1 MRKLILTI
9 TILFSGLLTFGQDTK
24 LANTLLWRISG
35 NGLARPS
42 YLYGTMHLTDKRV
55 FQLGDSVYKA
65 LEQTE
70 GFAAE
75 LDMNRLGTQMMNQ
88 FLNEEEQK
96 NATEPPKVKERVSG
110 EVWNKYKALLE
121 KKIGKK
127 ADKITVD
134 DLDKIE
140 SRLQLDL
147 FKKGDMPTFLDA
159 WLSGQARK
167 QGKWVG
173 GIEDI
178 EDQLEHM
185 DGFGDIEEK
194 IQLALFDDNYYR
206 GSLEWFIKVYT
217 NQQLDTIDAFMYR
230 EEDGRKDY
238 IMIKR
243 NLKMARR
250 MDSLSAIRSTLFAV
264 GAAHLPGDSGVIT
277 LLRSRGF
284 TVTPVIS
291 SKKINPD
298 KYVSKTV
305 EASWIQV
312 AVKDNVYAL
321 QMPGVAEGIEMFES
335 MGLEMKIYF
344 DISFMKMYMTMGIEI
359 PEERKKLGADSL
371 YNGLRSRYAS
381 KGEVLK
387 EKPVTVNGVEGRE
400 YRISTYEGEMK
411 MQIFIPAT
419 ERVILNMV
427 YGFTEKSLSDKETEK
442 FFQSF
447 VLNKDIIEPKVTT
460 QKTWS
465 LLEYPVQS
473 FSVEMPVKPRE
484 KKDVVTEEGKITY
497 DWQAIDIK
505 EQIFYGMSVS
515 TMKEGMYD
523 AGDDSSYFVAIK
535 ERLKES
541 FEEATVL
548 DSSFITV
555 STYPGYRLTV
565 TGKTEGELLET
576 RILAVSRGGISY
588 YLYAVS
594 GPGDN
599 SKRTAERFLN
609 SFKLLPFK
617 YPEWKT
623 VTAPDRSFSTTAPFS
638 LKTKELDE
646 EDTGKGL
653 ERYLVY
659 DSLAYVTG
667 FVDRTV
673 LPSWFWYSSDTAFLR
688 LRAGMYSSWGD
699 SMVDYKL
706 TTVGKLKTASV
717 KIMQPGDNL
726 LKKVLVVLNGDEIYE
741 VFGNFATQ
749 DLPGKYNRFFDD
761 FKVMSEK
768 PGWNKSQPKVEELA
782 ATLKD
787 ADGKT
792 VAIVK
797 QWWDALEFTG
807 ADIPSLQKMLLQ
819 LYPDFDTTYYA
830 NLNKKLF
837 EKIQFL
843 DSTHTTVAYI
853 KNNYASIQQ
862 KDEYVK
868 GYIISYLA
876 GISTAESYSVLKDCL
891 VKYPL
896 TIKSAPYF
904 GYMLYDSLKLTATLF
919 PEVMKQ
925 VGSEAIWEQIAGVAT
940 SLLDSNLLSKTAIK
954 EYGSYFIGTAKK
966 ELEKEKTEIEDNNY
980 GYSDLIRML
989 GVIGTPEAIALLKR
1003 FAKFDAREIK
1013 FRTLIALLESGQPAD
1028 TKNIYTMA
1036 TTDQYRHQLYD
1047 ELKRLNKLKLF
1058 PASYLSQKELGKSKV
1073 YEYSVMDET
1082 EPGYIA
1088 DAGVRT
1094 VLYKGKQQKFYLY
1107 KVSFANDIGKYHLG
1121 VAGPYSANLNDY
1133 TSPDNVAGIYWA
1145 EEFDA
1150 KALDKHLKEYLKS
1163 LEEEEEDVELPPPP
1177 PMEIRK

>member
-1 MRKLILTI
+1 MRKLILSA
-9 TILFSGLLTFGQDTK
+9 TILLSGLFTFGQDAK
-24 LANTLLWRISG
+24 LTNTLLWRITG
-35 NGLARPS
+35 NGLSKPS
-42 YLYGTMHLTDKRV
+42 YLYGTMHLTDKRI

-65 LEQTE
+65 LEQTD

-88 FLNEEEQK
+88 FLNNEEQK
-96 NATEPPKVKERVSG
+96 NATEPPKVKERVS
-110 EVWNKYKALLE
+110 EETWNKYKLLLE
-121 KKIGKK
+121 KKFNKK

-134 DLDKIE
+134 DLDNIE
-140 SRLQLDL
+140 SKLQLDL

-173 GIEDI
+173 GIEDL

-185 DGFGDIEEK
+185 NDFGDIEEK

-230 EEDGRKDY
+230 EEDGKKDY

-264 GAAHLPGDSGVIT
+264 GAAHLPGDSGVIA

-298 KYVSKTV
+298 KYTSKAV
-305 EASWIQV
+305 EIPWTPV
-312 AVKDNVYAL
+312 AVNDNVYAL

-335 MGLEMKIYF
+335 MGLEMKMYF

-359 PEERKKLGADSL
+359 PEERRKLGADSL

-411 MQIFIPAT
+411 MQIFIPET

-427 YGFTEKSLSDKETEK
+427 FGFTEKSLSDKETEK

-447 VLNKDIIEPKVTT
+447 VFNKDIVKPKVAP

-465 LLEYPVQS
+465 LFEYPVQS
-473 FSVEMPVKPRE
+473 FSVEMPAKPRE
-484 KKDVVTEEGKITY
+484 KKDVVTEEGKIVY
-497 DWQAIDIK
+497 DWQTIDIK
-505 EQIFYGMSVS
+505 EQVFYGMSVS

-535 ERLKES
+535 EKLKES
-541 FEEATVL
+541 FEEVAVL

-555 STYPGYRLTV
+555 GTYPGYRLTV
-565 TGKTEGELLET
+565 AGKTEGEQLET

-594 GPGDN
+594 GPGEN
-599 SKRTAERFLN
+599 GKRTAERFLN

-646 EDTGKGL
+646 EDTGRGL

-659 DSLAYVTG
+659 DSLACITG
-667 FVDRTV
+667 FVDRSV
-673 LPSWFWYSSDTAFLR
+673 LPVWFWYSSDTAFLR
-688 LRAGMYSSWGD
+688 LRASMYSSWGD

-706 TTVGKLKTASV
+706 ITIGKLKAASV
-717 KIMQPGDNL
+717 KIMRPGDNL

-749 DLPGKYNRFFDD
+749 DLPGKYDRFFND
-761 FKVMSEK
+761 FKVMNEK

-782 ATLKD
+782 AALKD
-787 ADGKT
+787 ADEKT
-792 VAIVK
+792 VATVK

-807 ADIPSLQKMLLQ
+807 TDIPSLQKMLLQ

-853 KNNYASIQQ
+853 KNNYASIQPE
-862 KDEYVK
+862 DEYVK
-868 GYIISYLA
+868 GYVLSYLA

-891 VKYPL
+891 VKHPL

-904 GYMLYDSLKLTATLF
+904 GYMLYDSLQLTATLF
-919 PEVMKQ
+919 PELMKQ

-940 SLLDSNLLSKTAIK
+940 TLLDSNLLSKTAIK
-954 EYGSYFIGTAKK
+954 EYAKYFIATANK
-966 ELEKEKTEIEDNNY
+966 ELEKEKSEIEDNNY
-980 GYSDLIRML
+980 GYSDLIKML
-989 GVIGTPEAIALLKR
+989 GVISTPEAIALLKR
-1003 FAKFDAREIK
+1003 FTKFDAREIK
-1013 FRTLIALLESGQPAD
+1013 FRTVIALLESGQPAD
-1028 TKNIYTMA
+1028 SKTIYTLA

-1047 ELKRLNKLKLF
+1047 ELKRIGKLKLF
-1058 PASYLSQKELGKSKV
+1058 PASFLSQKELGKSKV
-1073 YEYSVMDET
+1073 YEAAVNDES
-1082 EPGYIA
+1082 EPGYIT
-1088 DAGVRT
+1088 DAGYRT
-1094 VLYKGKQQKFYLY
+1094 ILYKGKQQKFYLY
-1107 KVSFANDIGKYHLG
+1107 KVSFSDDIGSYYLG
-1121 VAGPYSANLNDY
+1121 VAGPYDASFKEDTCSHEA
-1133 TSPDNVAGIYWA
+1133 TGIYWA
-1145 EEFDA
+1145 EEFDE
-1150 KALDKHLKEYLKS
+1150 KTLDELFEKYLKS
-1163 LEEEEEDVELPPPP
+1163 LEEEEDIELPPPP
-1177 PMEIRK
+1177 PMEIKK